1 MRDSSMKICLLG
13 PSYPY
18 RGGIAHYMTLLAR
31 ELRRRHHVVF
41 FGFTRQYPQWLY
53 PGQTDRDPSQAALT
67 DEYIRVLDSLN
78 PWTWMQTAR
87 RICREQPRLLILPW
101 WTSFWTPAFWT
112 VSSWVK
118 RASATTV
125 VFICHNVIEH
135 ETNLIKQFCTQLV
148 LQTGD
153 AFIVHST
160 QDRASLATMCPG
172 RPIYQAFHPS
182 YAELAPTRLA
192 RQEARRKLNVGE
204 KVLLFFG
211 FVRPYKGLEYAIR
224 SLPLILP
231 KHHVTLIVAGEI
243 WSGRREIKKL
253 ISQLGLEAHVR
264 IEDRY
269 IANEEIGLYFSAAD
283 LLLLPYLSATQSGIA
298 QIAYAQEVPV
308 VATRVGGLLDV
319 VTDGQTGYLVEPASP
334 TAIAEA
340 VIDFFDHH
348 RGDYM
353 VEQIK
358 RQRSRFTWAPIVQ
371 AIEAIGQQ
379 DDCVDNHT
387 VS

>member
-1 MRDSSMKICLLG
+1 MKICLLG

-18 RGGIAHYMTLLAR
+18 RGGIAHYMTLLAK
-31 ELRRRHHVVF
+31 ELRRRRHQVVF
-41 FGFTRQYPQWLY
+41 LGFTRQYPRWLY
-53 PGQTDRDPSQAALT
+53 PGQTDLDPSQTALT
-67 DEYIRVLDSLN
+67 EEYVRVLDSIN

-87 RICREQPRLLILPW
+87 RICREQPCLLILSW

-118 RASATTV
+118 RASTTAV
-125 VFICHNVIEH
+125 LFICHNVVEH
-135 ETNLIKQFCTQLV
+135 ETNLIKQFCTQSV

-160 QDRASLATMCPG
+160 QDHERLTTICPG

-182 YAELAPTRLA
+182 YDPLAPVRPA
-192 RQEARRKLNVGE
+192 REEARRNLNVEG

-224 SLPLILP
+224 SLPLILS
-231 KHHVTLIVAGEI
+231 KYRVTLIVAGEI

-253 ISQLGLEAHVR
+253 IGQLGLHEHVR
-264 IEDRY
+264 LVDRY
-269 IANEEIGLYFSAAD
+269 IANEEISLYFSAAD
-283 LLLLPYLSATQSGIA
+283 LLLLPYVSATQSGIA

-319 VTDGQTGYLVEPASP
+319 VKHGQTGYLVEPASP

-348 RGDYM
+348 RRDSM
-353 VEQIK
+353 IEQIK
-358 RQRSRFTWAPIVQ
+358 RERSRFTWEPIVQ
-371 AIEAIGQQ
+371 AIEAVGRA
-379 DDCVDNHT
+379 DCRIDNHA
-387 VS
+387 VSD